1 MKEGMK
7 MNLSEVTINELQ
19 EFFEFLQGDI
29 SSNEARKITFIS
41 PPKVS
46 KETAISIIYYLQEV
60 MGIVPDTYESCKK
73 CSDFYDSGNEGCL
86 AMYCE
91 GCGCQHSEFLDQNDG
106 CIKCQEALYE
116 GREECHT
123 PQIENQNIEGSV

>member
-1 MKEGMK
+1 MK
-7 MNLSEVTINELQ
+7 MSLSKVTINELQ
-19 EFFEFLQGDI
+19 EFFEFLQGVI
-29 SSNEARKITFIS
+29 PNNEATKISFVS

-73 CSDFYDSGNEGCL
+73 CSDFYDSGNESCL

-91 GCGCQHSEFLDQNDG
+91 GCGCHTPSFWTRNDG
-106 CIKCQEALYE
+106 CIK
-116 GREECHT
+116 
-123 PQIENQNIEGSV
+123 